1 MAFTNINIVKKHL
14 TELRRP
20 QKLVENVL
28 YRLSGDEPLE
38 LPHKGIKISSEK
50 VKGKEY
56 NQPVYESVTI
66 SDNPVSLGHANL
78 ITDSVVAATDQ
89 SLTAIYRENI
99 DYMID
104 YKAGTI
110 SRIEAGG
117 IQAGKQV
124 SVWYYHFRLYQKD
137 VDYAIDYASGKITRL
152 PQGELEAG
160 QMIWVDYEV
169 EAGIFSE
176 EMISRSVE
184 EAHTVVCAKISEEY
198 LESSDRLLEIAE
210 TYIALEILA
219 RMKGLEVMQ
228 STFVN
233 PLQKSP
239 IGKQYL
245 ELGQSYR
252 GEAENILVRYGA
264 PSGALTLGIKIRNN

>member
-1 MAFTNINIVKKHL
+1 M
-14 TELRRP
+14 
-20 QKLVENVL
+20 
-28 YRLSGDEPLE
+28 SGDEPLE
-38 LPHKGIKISSEK
+38 LPHKGIKIGSEK

-56 NQPVYESVTI
+56 NQPVYEAVI
-66 SDNPVSLGHANL
+66 IADNPVSLGHANL
-78 ITDSVVAATDQ
+78 ITDSVVAASDQ
-89 SLTAIYRENI
+89 SLTTIYRENI
-99 DYMID
+99 DYIID
-104 YKAGTI
+104 YNAGTI

-117 IQAGKQV
+117 IQSGKEV

-137 VDYAIDYASGKITRL
+137 VDYAVDYASGKITKL
-152 PQGELEAG
+152 PGGELDAG
-160 QMIWVDYEV
+160 QMVWVDYEV

-184 EAHTVVCAKISEEY
+184 EAHTIVCANIAVEY

-233 PLQKSP
+233 PSQKSS
-239 IGKQYL
+239 IGMQYL
-245 ELGQSYR
+245 QLGQSYR
-252 GEAENILVRYGA
+252 AEAENILVRYGA
-264 PSGALTLGIKIRNN
+264 PSEALTYGIKIRNK